1 MFWDFGSA
9 VSSQQQAAGDH
20 VQRAASRE
28 PQQQKH
34 PQHSRQRQQ
43 AGQELVRWTPTNLD
57 GVMNR
62 LVDNHYAMDPMSRSF
77 DRYDGALKSTAGS
90 SDREKTYEMPD
101 GNVFN
106 IDDERFRCAEVLFQ
120 PSCTGKEASGI
131 RDKSLQ
137 NIMKFDDDARKDP
150 SAGVMLLDGTAMI
163 QGIGEHTVKDRNAV
177 QGRIFVSG
185 TVSVAVS
192 LGAKLAQAEGSVE
205 LFTDLTPLHSCTFVS
220 LALRLVVC
228 T

>member
-28 PQQQKH
+28 PQQQKL
-34 PQHSRQRQQ
+34 PQHSQQRQQRQQ
-43 AGQELVRWTPTNLD
+43 AGQELVPWIPTNPD

-62 LVDNHYAMDPMSRSF
+62 LVDNHYAMDPMRRSF

-90 SDREKTYEMPD
+90 PDREKTYEMPD

-131 RDKSLQ
+131 HDKSLQ
-137 NIMKFDDDARKDP
+137 SIMAFDEVPHKTGWESSGSDVVKA
-150 SAGVMLLDGTAMI
+150 AEAIGLQGVPASH
-163 QGIGEHTVKDRNAV
+163 GEY
-177 QGRIFVSG
+177 I
-185 TVSVAVS
+185 
-192 LGAKLAQAEGSVE
+192 
-205 LFTDLTPLHSCTFVS
+205 
-220 LALRLVVC
+220 ALV
-228 T
+228 

>member
-1 MFWDFGSA
+1 MTVAMFWDFGSA

-34 PQHSRQRQQ
+34 PQHSQQRQQ
-43 AGQELVRWTPTNLD
+43 AGQELVPWIPTNPD

-62 LVDNHYAMDPMSRSF
+62 LVDNHYAMDPMRRSF
-77 DRYDGALKSTAGS
+77 DRYDGALKSTTGS

-137 NIMKFDDDARKDP
+137 SIMAFDEAPYKTGWESSGSD
-150 SAGVMLLDGTAMI
+150 GVKAAEAIGL
-163 QGIGEHTVKDRNAV
+163 QGVPASHGEY
-177 QGRIFVSG
+177 I
-185 TVSVAVS
+185 
-192 LGAKLAQAEGSVE
+192 
-205 LFTDLTPLHSCTFVS
+205 
-220 LALRLVVC
+220 ALV
-228 T
+228 